1 LFISQIFTWPLSYPH
16 KSYSGSTK
24 VASSDS
30 SVESRA
36 PFQLCCIVFTFF
48 FERSKNIL
56 FRHILIGR
64 GELAHFMRETG
75 PENHTVI
82 QPLLINY
89 NMKHYLQ
96 LLISDVVLKCYSC
109 CKLRRHIDEPQPC
122 LKCIVFTWVTCCSL
136 ILYITNILC
145 VVQLCFLCP
154 IQTRPVKIISI
165 NL

>member
-1 LFISQIFTWPLSYPH
+1 VRSSGLFISQIFTWPLSYPH

-24 VASSDS
+24 VSSSVS

-36 PFQLCCIVFTFF
+36 PSQLCCIVFTFF

-75 PENHTVI
+75 PENHTTT
-82 QPLLINY
+82 LINY

-96 LLISDVVLKCYSC
+96 LLISDGVLKTS
-109 CKLRRHIDEPQPC
+109 
-122 LKCIVFTWVTCCSL
+122 SA
-136 ILYITNILC
+136 ILAASFDITS
-145 VVQLCFLCP
+145 
-154 IQTRPVKIISI
+154 T
-165 NL
+165 NLSRVSSV